1 LGIGLA
7 MAAAIVEG
15 QGGAVEARSHPGEGG
30 EFVLRFPRQ
39 PQHR

>member
-1 LGIGLA
+1 VGIGLA

-15 QGGAVEARSHPGEGG
+15 QGGGVEAKSHPGEGG